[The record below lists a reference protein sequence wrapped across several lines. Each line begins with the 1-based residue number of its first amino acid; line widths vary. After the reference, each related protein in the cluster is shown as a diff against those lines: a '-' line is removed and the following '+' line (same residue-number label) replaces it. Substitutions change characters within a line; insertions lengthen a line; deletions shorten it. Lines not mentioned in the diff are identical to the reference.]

1 MPDNGSIQE
10 LALSVP
16 FFRNK
21 VEAFLRESGLRLED
35 LDHYYAF
42 CAPDGSILAGA
53 GIKADIIK
61 CVAVSPSARS
71 EGYMLPLLSRIVS
84 EAAAKGILNLKVF
97 TKPEN
102 RGIFESIGFK
112 VLASAPKAIL
122 MENGRGLEKY
132 CEYLSGFFHC
142 QRQPDARK
150 CGVIVM
156 NANPFTLGHKYL
168 IEKALE
174 QVDRLFVIPVKE
186 DASAFPYSER
196 LAMIR
201 SSVMPGPD
209 VSVMPDPDSSV
220 TPGPDRASDLPAS
233 EQKYFS
239 GSFPNNHFSSDITI
253 PAHADALPSTEAAH
267 PVISTGAEGVAE
279 KSPIVLEGSD
289 YCISAAT
296 FPTYFLKDMS
306 DAAET
311 QMMLDIDLFER
322 HIMPALGATVRFVGS
337 EPLDPLTAR
346 YNALMHNAVVI
357 PRLVLPGSA
366 VTPDSDSSVMPDT
379 DWASALPSA
388 EQNYFSGRCPKN
400 QFSSANA
407 SPAHAD
413 AAVSASRVRAAIEA
427 GDYASA
433 AALCPS
439 TTHPYLLAALAER
452 ALLLELNTP
461 MKPGLVGPDGPG
473 AHKDMDYDTML
484 MGIKALRPFWSRMA
498 MASGPDELRSL
509 GIEAEK
515 AMLSA
520 TSGVNTHRGAIF
532 ALGMAVNAAGCRTE
546 TINNEQVMQNALC
559 EIAQGILR
567 NYLNNNELH
576 STLVGAR
583 RIALTGYSELLTDW
597 LPFYRM
603 AVKDTLSSASL
614 RDPIRANAPERVSF
628 TALQMTLLRIMS
640 TLDDTCVIK
649 RVGYDR
655 AQEVK
660 REAAALMASA
670 QPSAEENYFSGR
682 CPKNQF
688 SPANAGLTH
697 ADALKDMCIRY
708 AREGIS
714 PGGAADMLALTL
726 FLYSILYDNTKP

>member
-1 MPDNGSIQE
+1 MQENGSIQE
-10 LALSVP
+10 LPLSLP
-16 FFRNK
+16 FFRNQ
-21 VEAFLRESGLRLED
+21 VEAFLRENGLRMEE
-35 LDHYYAF
+35 LDHYYA
-42 CAPDGSILAGA
+42 CTSPDGSILAGA

-61 CVAVSPSARS
+61 CVAVAPSARS
-71 EGYMLPLLSRIVS
+71 EGFMLPLLSRVVS
-84 EAAAKGILNLKVF
+84 DAAAKGVLNLKVF

-102 RGIFESIGFK
+102 REIFESIGFK

-132 CEYLSGFFHC
+132 CEYLLC
-142 QRQPDARK
+142 QRQPSARK

-174 QVDRLFVIPVKE
+174 QVDHLFVIPVKE

-201 SSVMPGPD
+201 SAN
-209 VSVMPDPDSSV
+209 
-220 TPGPDRASDLPAS
+220 AS
-233 EQKYFS
+233 
-239 GSFPNNHFSSDITI
+239 
-253 PAHADALPSTEAAH
+253 PAHADSRIT
-267 PVISTGAEGVAE
+267 VQ
-279 KSPIVLEGSD
+279 EGSD

-296 FPTYFLKDMS
+296 FPTYFLKDLS

-311 QMMLDIDLFER
+311 QMRLDIDLFER

-357 PRLVLPGSA
+357 PRLEAIS
-366 VTPDSDSSVMPDT
+366 
-379 DWASALPSA
+379 ASA
-388 EQNYFSGRCPKN
+388 
-400 QFSSANA
+400 
-407 SPAHAD
+407 
-413 AAVSASRVRAAIEA
+413 VRAAIEA

-433 AALCPS
+433 AALCPV

-484 MGIKALRPFWSRMA
+484 KGIKALRPFWSRMA

-520 TSGVNTHRGAIF
+520 TGGVNTHRGAIF
-532 ALGMAVNAAGCRTE
+532 ALGMAVNAVGRRTE
-546 TINNEQVMQNALC
+546 TIDNEQVMQNALC

-567 NYLNNNELH
+567 NYLNDNKLH

-583 RIALTGYSELLTDW
+583 RIALTGYRELFTDW
-597 LPFYRM
+597 LPYYRKAM
-603 AVKDTLSSASL
+603 KDTLSSASL
-614 RDPIRANAPERVSF
+614 RDPIRANAPEMVSF

-660 REAAALMASA
+660 REAAALLASA
-670 QPSAEENYFSGR
+670 QPSASA
-682 CPKNQF
+682 
-688 SPANAGLTH
+688 SPTL

-708 AREGIS
+708 AQEGIS
-714 PGGAADMLALTL
+714 PGGAADMLALTI
-726 FLYSILYDNTKP
+726 FFDSII

>member
-1 MPDNGSIQE
+1 MQENGSIQE
-10 LALSVP
+10 LPLSLP
-16 FFRNK
+16 FFRNQ
-21 VEAFLRESGLRLED
+21 VEAFLRENGLRMEE
-35 LDHYYAF
+35 LDHYYA
-42 CAPDGSILAGA
+42 CTSPDGSILAGA

-61 CVAVSPSARS
+61 CVAVAPSARS
-71 EGYMLPLLSRIVS
+71 EGFMLPLLSRVVS
-84 EAAAKGILNLKVF
+84 DAAAKGVLNLKVF

-102 RGIFESIGFK
+102 REIFESIGFK
-112 VLASAPKAIL
+112 VLASAPKAVL

-132 CEYLSGFFHC
+132 CQYLSGICHASGSVFHC
-142 QRQPDARK
+142 QRKPDARK

-156 NANPFTLGHKYL
+156 NANPFTLVHKYL
-168 IEKALE
+168 IDKALE
-174 QVDRLFVIPVKE
+174 QVDHLFVIPVKE

-201 SSVMPGPD
+201 A
-209 VSVMPDPDSSV
+209 
-220 TPGPDRASDLPAS
+220 ASAQPCPKNQFFSANAS
-233 EQKYFS
+233 
-239 GSFPNNHFSSDITI
+239 PT
-253 PAHADALPSTEAAH
+253 HADSRIT
-267 PVISTGAEGVAE
+267 
-279 KSPIVLEGSD
+279 VLDGSD

-296 FPTYFLKDMS
+296 FPTYFLKDLS

-311 QMMLDIDLFER
+311 QMTLDIDLFER

-337 EPLDPLTAR
+337 EPQDPLTAR

-357 PRLVLPGSA
+357 PRLTMPAPA
-366 VTPDSDSSVMPDT
+366 VMPDSDR
-379 DWASALPSA
+379 ASAQPSA

-400 QFSSANA
+400 HFSSANA
-407 SPAHAD
+407 NPAHAD
-413 AAVSASRVRAAIEA
+413 AVSASAVRAAIEA

-433 AALCPS
+433 AALCPV

-452 ALLLELNTP
+452 ALMMELDTP

-484 MGIKALRPFWSRMA
+484 RGIKALRPFWSRMA
-498 MASGPDELRSL
+498 MASGPDELREL

-520 TSGVNTHRGAIF
+520 TGGVNTHRGAIF

-546 TINNEQVMQNALC
+546 VVDNEQVMQNALC
-559 EIAQGILR
+559 EIAQGILH
-567 NYLNNNELH
+567 NYLNDNKLH

-583 RIALTGYSELLTDW
+583 RIALNGYRELFTDW
-597 LPFYRM
+597 LPYYRKAM
-603 AVKDTLSSASL
+603 KDTLSSASL

-628 TALQMTLLRIMS
+628 TALQKTLLHIMS

-649 RVGYDR
+649 RVGHDR

-660 REAAALMASA
+660 REAAALLASA
-670 QPSAEENYFSGR
+670 QPSANA
-682 CPKNQF
+682 
-688 SPANAGLTH
+688 SPSL

-708 AREGIS
+708 AQEGNS
-714 PGGAADMLALTL
+714 PGGAADMLALTI
-726 FLYSILYDNTKP
+726 FFDSII

>member
-1 MPDNGSIQE
+1 MQENGSIQE
-10 LALSVP
+10 LPLSLP
-16 FFRNK
+16 FFRK
-21 VEAFLRESGLRLED
+21 EVEAFLRENGLRMEE
-35 LDHYYAF
+35 LDHYYA
-42 CAPDGSILAGA
+42 CTSPDGSILAGA

-61 CVAVSPSARS
+61 CVAVAPSARS
-71 EGYMLPLLSRIVS
+71 EGFMLPLLSRVVS
-84 EAAAKGILNLKVF
+84 DAAAKGIMNLKVF

-102 RGIFESIGFK
+102 LEIFESIGFK
-112 VLASAPKAIL
+112 VLASAPKAVL

-132 CEYLSGFFHC
+132 CQYLSGICHC
-142 QRQPDARK
+142 QRKPDAPK

-174 QVDRLFVIPVKE
+174 QVDHLFVIPVKE
-186 DASAFPYSER
+186 DASAFPYLER

-201 SSVMPGPD
+201 A
-209 VSVMPDPDSSV
+209 
-220 TPGPDRASDLPAS
+220 ASALPCPKN
-233 EQKYFS
+233 Q
-239 GSFPNNHFSSDITI
+239 FSSANAS
-253 PAHADALPSTEAAH
+253 PAHADAR
-267 PVISTGAEGVAE
+267 IS
-279 KSPIVLEGSD
+279 VLEGSD

-296 FPTYFLKDMS
+296 FPTYFLKDLS

-311 QMMLDIDLFER
+311 QMRLDIDLFER

-357 PRLVLPGSA
+357 PRL
-366 VTPDSDSSVMPDT
+366 
-379 DWASALPSA
+379 
-388 EQNYFSGRCPKN
+388 
-400 QFSSANA
+400 NA
-407 SPAHAD
+407 I
-413 AAVSASRVRAAIEA
+413 SASRVRAAIEA

-452 ALLLELNTP
+452 ALMMELDTP

-484 MGIKALRPFWSRMA
+484 KGIKALRPFWSRMA
-498 MASGPDELRSL
+498 MASGPDELREL

-520 TSGVNTHRGAIF
+520 TGGVNTHRGAIF

-546 TINNEQVMQNALC
+546 VVDNEQVMQNALC

-567 NYLNNNELH
+567 NYLNDSKLH

-583 RIALTGYSELLTDW
+583 RIALTGYHELFTDW
-597 LPFYRM
+597 LPFYRK
-603 AVKDTLSSASL
+603 AEQD
-614 RDPIRANAPERVSF
+614 
-628 TALQMTLLRIMS
+628 ALQKTLLRIMS

-660 REAAALMASA
+660 REAAALLASA

-688 SPANAGLTH
+688 SPANASLSL

-714 PGGAADMLALTL
+714 PGGAADMLALTI
-726 FLYSILYDNTKP
+726 FIDSII

>member
-1 MPDNGSIQE
+1 MQENGSIQE
-10 LALSVP
+10 LPLSLP
-16 FFRNK
+16 FFRNQ
-21 VEAFLRESGLRLED
+21 VEAFLRENGLRMEE
-35 LDHYYAF
+35 LDHYYA
-42 CAPDGSILAGA
+42 CTSPDGSILAGA

-61 CVAVSPSARS
+61 CVAVAPSARS
-71 EGYMLPLLSRIVS
+71 EGFMLPLLSRVVS
-84 EAAAKGILNLKVF
+84 DAAAKGVLNLKVF

-102 RGIFESIGFK
+102 REIFESIGFK

-132 CEYLSGFFHC
+132 CEYLSGICHASGSVFHC
-142 QRQPDARK
+142 QRKPDARK

-168 IEKALE
+168 IDKALE
-174 QVDRLFVIPVKE
+174 QVNHLFVIPVKE

-201 SSVMPGPD
+201 A
-209 VSVMPDPDSSV
+209 
-220 TPGPDRASDLPAS
+220 ASALPCPKN
-233 EQKYFS
+233 Q
-239 GSFPNNHFSSDITI
+239 FSSANAS
-253 PAHADALPSTEAAH
+253 PAHADSRIT
-267 PVISTGAEGVAE
+267 
-279 KSPIVLEGSD
+279 VLEGSD

-296 FPTYFLKDMS
+296 FPTYFLKDLS

-311 QMMLDIDLFER
+311 QMILDIDLFER

-357 PRLVLPGSA
+357 PRLTMPAPA
-366 VTPDSDSSVMPDT
+366 VMPDSDR
-379 DWASALPSA
+379 ASAQP
-388 EQNYFSGRCPKN
+388 CPKN

-413 AAVSASRVRAAIEA
+413 AVSASRVRAAIEA

-433 AALCPS
+433 AALCPV

-452 ALLLELNTP
+452 ALMMELDTP

-484 MGIKALRPFWSRMA
+484 RGIKALRPFWSRMA
-498 MASGPDELRSL
+498 MASGPDELREL

-520 TSGVNTHRGAIF
+520 TGGVNTHRGAIF
-532 ALGMAVNAAGCRTE
+532 ALGIALNAVGRRTE
-546 TINNEQVMQNALC
+546 TIDNEQVTQNALC

-567 NYLNNNELH
+567 NYLNDNKLH

-583 RIALTGYSELLTDW
+583 RIALTGYRELFTDW
-597 LPFYRM
+597 LPFYRI

-614 RDPIRANAPERVSF
+614 RDQPGSPEISNLRGGSIRANAPERVSF
-628 TALQMTLLRIMS
+628 TALQKTLLRIMS

-649 RVGYDR
+649 RVGHDR
-655 AQEVK
+655 AQVVK
-660 REAAALMASA
+660 HEAAALLASA

-688 SPANAGLTH
+688 SSASASPTL
-697 ADALKDMCIRY
+697 ADALKDMCSRY
-708 AREGIS
+708 AQEGIS
-714 PGGAADMLALTL
+714 PGGAADMLALTI
-726 FLYSILYDNTKP
+726 FFDSII

>member
-1 MPDNGSIQE
+1 MQENGSIQE
-10 LALSVP
+10 LPLSLP
-16 FFRNK
+16 FFRNQ
-21 VEAFLRESGLRLED
+21 VEAFLRENGLRMEE
-35 LDHYYAF
+35 LDHYYA
-42 CAPDGSILAGA
+42 CTSPDGSILAGA

-61 CVAVSPSARS
+61 CVAVAPSARS
-71 EGYMLPLLSRIVS
+71 EGFMLPLLSRFVS
-84 EAAAKGILNLKVF
+84 DAAAKGVLNLKVF

-102 RGIFESIGFK
+102 REIFESIGFK
-112 VLASAPKAIL
+112 VLASAPKAVL

-132 CEYLSGFFHC
+132 CEYLLC
-142 QRQPDARK
+142 QRQPSARK

-168 IEKALE
+168 IDKALE
-174 QVDRLFVIPVKE
+174 QVDHLFVIPVKE

-201 SSVMPGPD
+201 SAN
-209 VSVMPDPDSSV
+209 
-220 TPGPDRASDLPAS
+220 AS
-233 EQKYFS
+233 
-239 GSFPNNHFSSDITI
+239 
-253 PAHADALPSTEAAH
+253 PAHADSRIT
-267 PVISTGAEGVAE
+267 VQ
-279 KSPIVLEGSD
+279 EGSD

-296 FPTYFLKDMS
+296 FPTYFLKDLS

-311 QMMLDIDLFER
+311 QMRLDIDLFER

-357 PRLVLPGSA
+357 PRLEA
-366 VTPDSDSSVMPDT
+366 I
-379 DWASALPSA
+379 
-388 EQNYFSGRCPKN
+388 
-400 QFSSANA
+400 
-407 SPAHAD
+407 
-413 AAVSASRVRAAIEA
+413 SASRVRAAIEA

-433 AALCPS
+433 AALCPV

-452 ALLLELNTP
+452 SLLLELNTP

-484 MGIKALRPFWSRMA
+484 RGIKALRPFWSRMA

-515 AMLSA
+515 AMLAA
-520 TSGVNTHRGAIF
+520 TGGVNTHRGAIF
-532 ALGMAVNAAGCRTE
+532 ALGMAVNAAGRRTE
-546 TINNEQVMQNALC
+546 TVDNEQVMQNALC

-567 NYLNNNELH
+567 NYLNDSKLH

-583 RIALTGYSELLTDW
+583 RIALTGYRELFTDW
-597 LPFYRM
+597 LPYYRKAM
-603 AVKDTLSSASL
+603 KDTLSSASL

-628 TALQMTLLRIMS
+628 TALQKTLLRIMC

-660 REAAALMASA
+660 REAAALLASA

-688 SPANAGLTH
+688 SPANASPTL
-697 ADALKDMCIRY
+697 ADAIKTLCSRY
-708 AREGIS
+708 AQEGIS
-714 PGGAADMLALTL
+714 PGGAADMLALTI
-726 FLYSILYDNTKP
+726 FFDSII

>member
-1 MPDNGSIQE
+1 MQENGSIQE
-10 LALSVP
+10 LPLSLP
-16 FFRNK
+16 FFRNQ
-21 VEAFLRESGLRLED
+21 VEAFLRENGLRTEE
-35 LDHYYAF
+35 LDHYYA
-42 CAPDGSILAGA
+42 CTSPDGSILAGA

-61 CVAVSPSARS
+61 CVAVAPSARS
-71 EGYMLPLLSRIVS
+71 EGFMLPLLSRVVS
-84 EAAAKGILNLKVF
+84 DAAAKGVLNLKVF

-102 RGIFESIGFK
+102 REIFESIGFK

-132 CEYLSGFFHC
+132 CEYLSGICHASGSVFHC
-142 QRQPDARK
+142 QRQPSARK

-174 QVDRLFVIPVKE
+174 QVDHLFVIPVKE
-186 DASAFPYSER
+186 DASAFPYPER

-201 SSVMPGPD
+201 SAN
-209 VSVMPDPDSSV
+209 
-220 TPGPDRASDLPAS
+220 AS
-233 EQKYFS
+233 
-239 GSFPNNHFSSDITI
+239 
-253 PAHADALPSTEAAH
+253 PAHADSRIT
-267 PVISTGAEGVAE
+267 
-279 KSPIVLEGSD
+279 VLEGSD

-296 FPTYFLKDMS
+296 FPTYFLKDLS

-311 QMMLDIDLFER
+311 QMRLDIELFER

-357 PRLVLPGSA
+357 PRLEA
-366 VTPDSDSSVMPDT
+366 I
-379 DWASALPSA
+379 
-388 EQNYFSGRCPKN
+388 
-400 QFSSANA
+400 
-407 SPAHAD
+407 
-413 AAVSASRVRAAIEA
+413 SASRVRAAIEA

-433 AALCPS
+433 AALCPV

-452 ALLLELNTP
+452 SLLLELNTP

-484 MGIKALRPFWSRMA
+484 KGIKALRPFWSRMA

-520 TSGVNTHRGAIF
+520 TGGVNTHRGAIF
-532 ALGMAVNAAGCRTE
+532 ALGMAVNAVGRRTE
-546 TINNEQVMQNALC
+546 TIDNEQVMQNALC

-567 NYLNNNELH
+567 NYLNDNKLH

-583 RIALTGYSELLTDW
+583 RIALTGYRELFTDW
-597 LPFYRM
+597 LPYYRKAM
-603 AVKDTLSSASL
+603 KDTLSSASL
-614 RDPIRANAPERVSF
+614 RDPIRANAPEMVSF

-660 REAAALMASA
+660 QEAAALLASA

-688 SPANAGLTH
+688 SPANASPSL

-708 AREGIS
+708 AQEGIS
-714 PGGAADMLALTL
+714 PGGAADMLALTI
-726 FLYSILYDNTKP
+726 FFDSII

>member
-1 MPDNGSIQE
+1 MQENGSIQE
-10 LALSVP
+10 LPLSLP
-16 FFRNK
+16 FFRNQ
-21 VEAFLRESGLRLED
+21 VEAFLRENGLRMEE
-35 LDHYYAF
+35 LDHYYA
-42 CAPDGSILAGA
+42 CTSPDGSILAGA

-61 CVAVSPSARS
+61 CVAVAPSARS
-71 EGYMLPLLSRIVS
+71 EGFMLPLLSRVVS
-84 EAAAKGILNLKVF
+84 DAAAKGIMNLKVF

-102 RGIFESIGFK
+102 REIFESIGFK
-112 VLASAPKAIL
+112 VLASAPKAVL

-132 CEYLSGFFHC
+132 CEYLSGICHC
-142 QRQPDARK
+142 QRKPDARK

-174 QVDRLFVIPVKE
+174 QVDHLFVIPVKE

-201 SSVMPGPD
+201 A
-209 VSVMPDPDSSV
+209 
-220 TPGPDRASDLPAS
+220 ASAQPCPKN
-233 EQKYFS
+233 Q
-239 GSFPNNHFSSDITI
+239 FSSANAS
-253 PAHADALPSTEAAH
+253 PAYADAR
-267 PVISTGAEGVAE
+267 IS
-279 KSPIVLEGSD
+279 VLEGSD

-296 FPTYFLKDMS
+296 FPTYFLKDLS

-311 QMMLDIDLFER
+311 QMRLDIDLFER

-357 PRLVLPGSA
+357 PRL
-366 VTPDSDSSVMPDT
+366 
-379 DWASALPSA
+379 
-388 EQNYFSGRCPKN
+388 
-400 QFSSANA
+400 NA
-407 SPAHAD
+407 I
-413 AAVSASRVRAAIEA
+413 SASRVRAAIEA

-452 ALLLELNTP
+452 ALMMELDTP

-484 MGIKALRPFWSRMA
+484 RGIKALRPFWSRMA
-498 MASGPDELRSL
+498 MASGPDELREL

-520 TSGVNTHRGAIF
+520 TGGVNTHRGAIF
-532 ALGMAVNAAGCRTE
+532 ALGMAVNAAGRRTE
-546 TINNEQVMQNALC
+546 VVDNEQVMQNALC

-567 NYLNNNELH
+567 NYLNDNKLH

-583 RIALTGYSELLTDW
+583 RIALTGYRELFTDW
-597 LPFYRM
+597 LPYYRK
-603 AVKDTLSSASL
+603 AVKDTL
-614 RDPIRANAPERVSF
+614 
-628 TALQMTLLRIMS
+628 QKTLLRIMS

-649 RVGYDR
+649 RVGHDR

-660 REAAALMASA
+660 REAAALLASA

-688 SPANAGLTH
+688 SPANASPSL
-697 ADALKDMCIRY
+697 ADALKDMCLQY

-714 PGGAADMLALTL
+714 PGGAADMLALTI
-726 FLYSILYDNTKP
+726 FINSII

>member
-1 MPDNGSIQE
+1 MQENGLIQE
-10 LALSVP
+10 LPLSVP
-16 FFRNK
+16 FFRK
-21 VEAFLRESGLRLED
+21 EVETFLRESGLRMEE
-35 LDHYYAF
+35 LDHYYA
-42 CAPDGSILAGA
+42 CTSPDGSILAGA
-53 GIKADIIK
+53 GIRADIIK
-61 CVAVSPSARS
+61 CVAVAPSARS
-71 EGYMLPLLSRIVS
+71 EGFMLPLLSRIVS
-84 EAAAKGILNLKVF
+84 DAAAKGILNLKVF

-102 RGIFESIGFK
+102 REIFESIGFM
-112 VLASAPKAIL
+112 VLAGAPKAIL

-132 CEYLSGFFHC
+132 CGYLSGICHASLS
-142 QRQPDARK
+142 RHARPRPGIS
-150 CGVIVM
+150 GVIVM

-168 IEKALE
+168 IDKALE
-174 QVDRLFVIPVKE
+174 QVDHLFVIPVKE

-201 SSVMPGPD
+201 
-209 VSVMPDPDSSV
+209 
-220 TPGPDRASDLPAS
+220 
-233 EQKYFS
+233 
-239 GSFPNNHFSSDITI
+239 
-253 PAHADALPSTEAAH
+253 AHADAAVT
-267 PVISTGAEGVAE
+267 
-279 KSPIVLEGSD
+279 VLEGSD

-296 FPTYFLKDMS
+296 FPTYFLKDLS

-311 QMMLDIDLFER
+311 QMTLDIDLFER

-357 PRLVLPGSA
+357 PRLVM
-366 VTPDSDSSVMPDT
+366 PDSDR
-379 DWASALPSA
+379 ASAQPSA

-407 SPAHAD
+407 SPARAD
-413 AAVSASRVRAAIEA
+413 AISASRVRAAIEA

-433 AALCPS
+433 AALCPV

-484 MGIKALRPFWSRMA
+484 RGIKALRPFWSRMA
-498 MASGPDELRSL
+498 MASGPDELREL

-520 TSGVNTHRGAIF
+520 TGGVNTHRGAIF
-532 ALGMAVNAAGCRTE
+532 CLGIALNAAGRRTE
-546 TINNEQVMQNALC
+546 TIYNEQVMQNALC

-567 NYLNNNELH
+567 NYLNDNKLH

-583 RIALTGYSELLTDW
+583 RIALTGYRELFTDW
-597 LPFYRM
+597 LPFYRI
-603 AVKDTLSSASL
+603 AVKDTLSGAFARIGSRSDAE
-614 RDPIRANAPERVSF
+614 ERVSF
-628 TALQMTLLRIMS
+628 TALQKTLLRIMS

-660 REAAALMASA
+660 QEAAALLASA

-688 SPANAGLTH
+688 SPANASPTL
-697 ADALKDMCIRY
+697 ADAIEDMCIRY
-708 AREGIS
+708 AQEGIS
-714 PGGAADMLALTL
+714 PGGAADMLALTI
-726 FLYSILYDNTKP
+726 FFDSII

>member
-1 MPDNGSIQE
+1 MQENGSIQE
-10 LALSVP
+10 LPLSLP
-16 FFRNK
+16 FFRNQ
-21 VEAFLRESGLRLED
+21 VEAFLRENGLRMEE
-35 LDHYYAF
+35 LDHYYA
-42 CAPDGSILAGA
+42 CTSPDGSILAGA

-61 CVAVSPSARS
+61 CVAVAPSARS
-71 EGYMLPLLSRIVS
+71 EGFMLPLLSRVVS
-84 EAAAKGILNLKVF
+84 DAAAKGVLNLKVF

-102 RGIFESIGFK
+102 REIFESIGFK
-112 VLASAPKAIL
+112 VLASAPKAVL
-122 MENGRGLEKY
+122 MENSRGLEKY
-132 CEYLSGFFHC
+132 CQYLSGICHASGSEKLFFGTVPEKPIFLC
-142 QRQPDARK
+142 QRQPSARK

-168 IEKALE
+168 IDKALE
-174 QVDRLFVIPVKE
+174 QVDHLFVIPVKE

-201 SSVMPGPD
+201 A
-209 VSVMPDPDSSV
+209 
-220 TPGPDRASDLPAS
+220 ASALPCPKN
-233 EQKYFS
+233 Q
-239 GSFPNNHFSSDITI
+239 FSSANAS
-253 PAHADALPSTEAAH
+253 PAHADSRIT
-267 PVISTGAEGVAE
+267 
-279 KSPIVLEGSD
+279 VLEGSD

-296 FPTYFLKDMS
+296 FPTYFLKDLS

-311 QMMLDIDLFER
+311 QMILDIDLFER

-357 PRLVLPGSA
+357 PRLTMPAPA
-366 VTPDSDSSVMPDT
+366 VMPDSDR
-379 DWASALPSA
+379 ASAQPSA

-407 SPAHAD
+407 NPAHAD
-413 AAVSASRVRAAIEA
+413 AVVSASRVRAAIEA

-452 ALLLELNTP
+452 ALMMELDTP

-484 MGIKALRPFWSRMA
+484 RGIKALRPFWSRMA
-498 MASGPDELRSL
+498 MASGPDELREL

-520 TSGVNTHRGAIF
+520 TGGVNTHRGAIF
-532 ALGMAVNAAGCRTE
+532 ALGMAVNAAGRRIE
-546 TINNEQVMQNALC
+546 TIDNEQVMQNALC

-567 NYLNNNELH
+567 NYLNDNKLQ

-583 RIALTGYSELLTDW
+583 RIALTGYRELFTDW
-597 LPFYRM
+597 LPFYRI
-603 AVKDTLSSASL
+603 AVKDTLSGPFARIEPPSKLDISG
-614 RDPIRANAPERVSF
+614 DPGWSRSDAEERVSF
-628 TALQMTLLRIMS
+628 TALQKTLLRIMS

-649 RVGYDR
+649 RVGHDR
-655 AQEVK
+655 AQVVK
-660 REAAALMASA
+660 HEAAALLASA
-670 QPSAEENYFSGR
+670 QPSASA
-682 CPKNQF
+682 
-688 SPANAGLTH
+688 SPTL
-697 ADALKDMCIRY
+697 ADALKDMCSRY
-708 AREGIS
+708 AQEGIS
-714 PGGAADMLALTL
+714 PGGAADMLALTI
-726 FLYSILYDNTKP
+726 FFDSII

>member
-1 MPDNGSIQE
+1 MQENGLIQE
-10 LALSVP
+10 LPLSVP
-16 FFRNK
+16 FFRNQ
-21 VEAFLRESGLRLED
+21 VETFLRESGLRMEE
-35 LDHYYAF
+35 LDHYYA
-42 CAPDGSILAGA
+42 CTSPDGSILAGA

-61 CVAVSPSARS
+61 CVAVAPSARS
-71 EGYMLPLLSRIVS
+71 EGFMLPLLSRIVS
-84 EAAAKGILNLKVF
+84 DAASKGVLNLKVY

-102 RGIFESIGFK
+102 REIFESIGFK

-132 CEYLSGFFHC
+132 CEYLRHASLSRH
-142 QRQPDARK
+142 ARPRPGIS
-150 CGVIVM
+150 GVIVM

-168 IEKALE
+168 IDKALE
-174 QVDRLFVIPVKE
+174 QVDHLFVIPVKE
-186 DASAFPYSER
+186 DASAFPYPER

-201 SSVMPGPD
+201 
-209 VSVMPDPDSSV
+209 
-220 TPGPDRASDLPAS
+220 
-233 EQKYFS
+233 
-239 GSFPNNHFSSDITI
+239 
-253 PAHADALPSTEAAH
+253 AHANARIT
-267 PVISTGAEGVAE
+267 
-279 KSPIVLEGSD
+279 VLEGSD

-296 FPTYFLKDMS
+296 FPTYFLKDLS

-311 QMMLDIDLFER
+311 QMTLDIDLFER

-357 PRLVLPGSA
+357 PRLVM
-366 VTPDSDSSVMPDT
+366 PDSDR
-379 DWASALPSA
+379 ASAQPSA

-407 SPAHAD
+407 SPARAD
-413 AAVSASRVRAAIEA
+413 AISASRVRAAIEA

-433 AALCPS
+433 AALCPV

-452 ALLLELNTP
+452 SLLLELNTP

-484 MGIKALRPFWSRMA
+484 RGIKALRPFWSRMA
-498 MASGPDELRSL
+498 MASGPDELREL

-520 TSGVNTHRGAIF
+520 TGGVNTHRGAIF
-532 ALGMAVNAAGCRTE
+532 CLGIALNAAGRRTE
-546 TINNEQVMQNALC
+546 TIYNEQVMQNALC

-567 NYLNNNELH
+567 NYLNDNKLH

-583 RIALTGYSELLTDW
+583 RIALTGYRELFTDW
-597 LPFYRM
+597 LPFYRI
-603 AVKDTLSSASL
+603 AVKDTLSGAFARTEPPRILDISG
-614 RDPIRANAPERVSF
+614 DPGWSRSDAEERVSF

-660 REAAALMASA
+660 REAAL
-670 QPSAEENYFSGR
+670 
-682 CPKNQF
+682 
-688 SPANAGLTH
+688 
-697 ADALKDMCIRY
+697 ADAIEDMCIRY
-708 AREGIS
+708 AQEGIS
-714 PGGAADMLALTL
+714 PGGAADMLALTI
-726 FLYSILYDNTKP
+726 FFDSII

>member
-1 MPDNGSIQE
+1 MQENGSIQE
-10 LALSVP
+10 LPLSLP
-16 FFRNK
+16 FFRNQ
-21 VEAFLRESGLRLED
+21 VEAFLRENGLRMEE
-35 LDHYYAF
+35 LDHYYA
-42 CAPDGSILAGA
+42 CTSPDGSILAGA

-61 CVAVSPSARS
+61 CVAVAPSARS
-71 EGYMLPLLSRIVS
+71 EGFMLPLLSRVVS
-84 EAAAKGILNLKVF
+84 DAAAKGVLNLKVF

-102 RGIFESIGFK
+102 REIFESIGFK
-112 VLASAPKAIL
+112 VLASAPKAVL

-132 CEYLSGFFHC
+132 CEYLHC
-142 QRQPDARK
+142 QRQPSARK

-174 QVDRLFVIPVKE
+174 QVDHLFVIPVKE

-201 SSVMPGPD
+201 A
-209 VSVMPDPDSSV
+209 
-220 TPGPDRASDLPAS
+220 ASAQPCPKN
-233 EQKYFS
+233 Q
-239 GSFPNNHFSSDITI
+239 FSSANASPT
-253 PAHADALPSTEAAH
+253 HADSRIT
-267 PVISTGAEGVAE
+267 
-279 KSPIVLEGSD
+279 VLDGSD

-296 FPTYFLKDMS
+296 FPTYFLKDLS

-311 QMMLDIDLFER
+311 QMRLDIDLFER

-357 PRLVLPGSA
+357 PRLEA
-366 VTPDSDSSVMPDT
+366 I
-379 DWASALPSA
+379 
-388 EQNYFSGRCPKN
+388 
-400 QFSSANA
+400 
-407 SPAHAD
+407 
-413 AAVSASRVRAAIEA
+413 SASRVRAAIEA

-433 AALCPS
+433 AALCPV

-452 ALLLELNTP
+452 ALMMELDTP

-484 MGIKALRPFWSRMA
+484 RGIKALRPFWSRMA

-509 GIEAEK
+509 GIEAEE
-515 AMLSA
+515 AMLAA
-520 TSGVNTHRGAIF
+520 TGGVNTHRGAIF

-546 TINNEQVMQNALC
+546 TIDNEQVMQNALC

-567 NYLNNNELH
+567 NYLNDNKLH

-583 RIALTGYSELLTDW
+583 RIALTGYRELFTDW
-597 LPFYRM
+597 LPYYRKAM
-603 AVKDTLSSASL
+603 KDTLSSASL
-614 RDPIRANAPERVSF
+614 RDPIRANAPEMVSF

-649 RVGYDR
+649 RVGHDR

-660 REAAALMASA
+660 REAAALLASA
-670 QPSAEENYFSGR
+670 QPSASA
-682 CPKNQF
+682 
-688 SPANAGLTH
+688 SPTL

-708 AREGIS
+708 AQEGIS
-714 PGGAADMLALTL
+714 PGGAADMLALTI
-726 FLYSILYDNTKP
+726 FFDSII

>member
-1 MPDNGSIQE
+1 MQENGSIQE
-10 LALSVP
+10 LPLSLP
-16 FFRNK
+16 FFRNQ
-21 VEAFLRESGLRLED
+21 VEAFLRENGLRMEE
-35 LDHYYAF
+35 LDHYYA
-42 CAPDGSILAGA
+42 CTSPDGSILAGA

-61 CVAVSPSARS
+61 CVAVAPSARS
-71 EGYMLPLLSRIVS
+71 EGFMLPLLSRVVS
-84 EAAAKGILNLKVF
+84 DAAAKGVLNLKVF

-102 RGIFESIGFK
+102 REIFESIGFK
-112 VLASAPKAIL
+112 VLASAPKAVL

-132 CEYLSGFFHC
+132 CEYLLC
-142 QRQPDARK
+142 QRQPSARK

-174 QVDRLFVIPVKE
+174 QVDHLFVIPVKE
-186 DASAFPYSER
+186 DASAFPYLER
-196 LAMIR
+196 IAMIR
-201 SSVMPGPD
+201 AAIQPDSSVMP
-209 VSVMPDPDSSV
+209 DS
-220 TPGPDRASDLPAS
+220 DRASAQPSA
-233 EQKYFS
+233 EQNYFS
-239 GSFPNNHFSSDITI
+239 GRCPKNQFSSANAS
-253 PAHADALPSTEAAH
+253 PAHADARIT
-267 PVISTGAEGVAE
+267 
-279 KSPIVLEGSD
+279 VLEGSD

-296 FPTYFLKDMS
+296 FPTYFLKDLS

-311 QMMLDIDLFER
+311 QMRLDIDLFER

-357 PRLVLPGSA
+357 PRLEA
-366 VTPDSDSSVMPDT
+366 I
-379 DWASALPSA
+379 
-388 EQNYFSGRCPKN
+388 
-400 QFSSANA
+400 
-407 SPAHAD
+407 
-413 AAVSASRVRAAIEA
+413 SASRVRAAIEA

-452 ALLLELNTP
+452 SLLLELNTP

-484 MGIKALRPFWSRMA
+484 RGIKALRPFWSRMA

-515 AMLSA
+515 AMLAA
-520 TSGVNTHRGAIF
+520 TGGVNTHRGAIF
-532 ALGMAVNAAGCRTE
+532 ALGIAVNAVGRRTE
-546 TINNEQVMQNALC
+546 TIDNEQVMQNALC

-567 NYLNNNELH
+567 NYLNDSKLH

-583 RIALTGYSELLTDW
+583 RIALTGYRELFTDW
-597 LPFYRM
+597 LPYYRKAM
-603 AVKDTLSSASL
+603 KDTLSSASL

-628 TALQMTLLRIMS
+628 TALQMTLLRIIS

-660 REAAALMASA
+660 HEAAALLASA
-670 QPSAEENYFSGR
+670 QPSAEVNYFSGR

-688 SPANAGLTH
+688 SPANASPAL
-697 ADALKDMCIRY
+697 ADAIKTLCSRY
-708 AREGIS
+708 AQEGIS
-714 PGGAADMLALTL
+714 PGGAADMLALTI
-726 FLYSILYDNTKP
+726 FFDSII

>member
-1 MPDNGSIQE
+1 MQENGSIQE
-10 LALSVP
+10 LPLSLP
-16 FFRNK
+16 FFRK
-21 VEAFLRESGLRLED
+21 QVEAFLRENGLRMEE
-35 LDHYYAF
+35 LDHYYA
-42 CAPDGSILAGA
+42 CTSPDGSILAGA

-61 CVAVSPSARS
+61 CVAVAPSARS
-71 EGYMLPLLSRIVS
+71 EGFMLPLLSRVVS
-84 EAAAKGILNLKVF
+84 DAAAKGVLNLKVF

-102 RGIFESIGFK
+102 QEIFESIGFK

-132 CEYLSGFFHC
+132 CEYLRHASLSRH
-142 QRQPDARK
+142 ARPRPGIS
-150 CGVIVM
+150 GVIVM

-174 QVDRLFVIPVKE
+174 QVDHLFVIPVKE
-186 DASAFPYSER
+186 DASTFPYSER

-201 SSVMPGPD
+201 
-209 VSVMPDPDSSV
+209 
-220 TPGPDRASDLPAS
+220 
-233 EQKYFS
+233 
-239 GSFPNNHFSSDITI
+239 
-253 PAHADALPSTEAAH
+253 AHADAAVT
-267 PVISTGAEGVAE
+267 
-279 KSPIVLEGSD
+279 VLEGSD

-296 FPTYFLKDMS
+296 FPTYFLKDLS

-311 QMMLDIDLFER
+311 QMTLDIDLFER

-357 PRLVLPGSA
+357 PRLVM
-366 VTPDSDSSVMPDT
+366 PDSDR
-379 DWASALPSA
+379 ASAQPSA

-407 SPAHAD
+407 SPARAD
-413 AAVSASRVRAAIEA
+413 AVSASRVRAAIEA

-433 AALCPS
+433 AALCPV

-484 MGIKALRPFWSRMA
+484 RGIKALRPFWSRMA
-498 MASGPDELRSL
+498 MASGPDELREL

-520 TSGVNTHRGAIF
+520 TGGVNTHRGAIF
-532 ALGMAVNAAGCRTE
+532 CLGIALNAAGRRTE
-546 TINNEQVMQNALC
+546 TIYNEQVMQNALC

-567 NYLNNNELH
+567 NYLNDNKLH

-583 RIALTGYSELLTDW
+583 RIALTGYRELFTDW
-597 LPFYRM
+597 LPYYRM
-603 AVKDTLSSASL
+603 AVKDTLSGAFARTEPPRKLDISG
-614 RDPIRANAPERVSF
+614 DPGWSRSDAEERVSF
-628 TALQMTLLRIMS
+628 TALQKTLLRIMS

-660 REAAALMASA
+660 REANASPTLADDIKAL
-670 QPSAEENYFSGR
+670 
-682 CPKNQF
+682 
-688 SPANAGLTH
+688 
-697 ADALKDMCIRY
+697 CIRY
-708 AREGIS
+708 AQEGIS
-714 PGGAADMLALTL
+714 PGGAADMLALTI
-726 FLYSILYDNTKP
+726 FFDSII